1 MIVNKK
7 GFTLVE
13 VIVVA
18 VIVAILAVSSVQLY
32 IGYVTDARKQVLE
45 GIAGNAATYL
55 NTALNLDA
63 TVTSALI
70 PSPITSVEKWVTVM
84 GSGDSA
90 TFSPPVGITVE
101 IADDSVYAY
110 SAEDTSAYV
119 QFR

>member
-1 MIVNKK
+1 MAKQ

-18 VIVAILAVSSVQLY
+18 VIVAILAVSGIQLY
-32 IGYVTDARKQVLE
+32 IGYVTDARKQVIE
-45 GIAGNAATYL
+45 GIASNAATYL

-63 TVTSALI
+63 SVTN
-70 PSPITSVEKWVTVM
+70 PSIATPLTNSSKWVTYM
-84 GSGDSA
+84 GGGDSSVF
-90 TFSPPVGITVE
+90 TPPSGITIIIVG
-101 IADDSVYAY
+101 DSVQAY

>member
-1 MIVNKK
+1 MNKQ

-18 VIVAILAVSSVQLY
+18 VIVAILAVSSIQLY

-45 GIAGNAATYL
+45 GIASNAATYL

-63 TVTSALI
+63 IVTS
-70 PSPITSVEKWVTVM
+70 PEITTPLLSGGSWITHM
-84 GSGDSA
+84 GGGDSS
-90 TFSPPVGITVE
+90 TYSPPTGITVVIE
-101 IADDSVYAY
+101 GDSVRAF
-110 SAEDTSAYV
+110 STDDTSSYV